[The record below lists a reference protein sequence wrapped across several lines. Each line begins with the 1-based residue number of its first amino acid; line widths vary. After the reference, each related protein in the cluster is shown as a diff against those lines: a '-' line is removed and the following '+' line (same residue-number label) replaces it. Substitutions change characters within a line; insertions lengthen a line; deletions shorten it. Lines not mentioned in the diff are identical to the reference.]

1 MRSLSKGEMTV
12 RSWDLLDRLAR
23 PDESRSLADRTL
35 DAVLAFSNGRCAAL
49 FSREQERIV
58 LLTSQG
64 IHQAA
69 IDLAGRVWA
78 DERAELQLGKG
89 FESTAPNGNG
99 CCAVVPVMGQ
109 GARLLGLLYVETEE
123 DRFHDRRDMEAL
135 AQFCGIA
142 GLALGDP
149 KEPLPSRG
157 VESYLERTPADEVER
172 EQLLVLLER
181 NEWNIARVSRL
192 LGITRP
198 TVYKRLQRFGI
209 ERRRVPKTLARRQL
223 AASRPSY
230 R

>member
-1 MRSLSKGEMTV
+1 
-12 RSWDLLDRLAR
+12 
-23 PDESRSLADRTL
+23 
-35 DAVLAFSNGRCAAL
+35 
-49 FSREQERIV
+49 
-58 LLTSQG
+58 
-64 IHQAA
+64 
-69 IDLAGRVWA
+69 
-78 DERAELQLGKG
+78 
-89 FESTAPNGNG
+89 
-99 CCAVVPVMGQ
+99 MGQ

-223 AASRPSY
+223 AASRPS
-230 R
+230 